1 VCRFRT
7 PARASGAGGEASR
20 SPCPAGC
27 AAPSK
32 IGDPDRLPLT
42 GRIGYEVDP
51 ENECPANDSGH
62 LRVALKNG
70 CMREVMQRHLTDMS
84 KKAEMDE
91 VWCEWIPDDGWP
103 CRACVGTTLAPG
115 DLVEIKVTAVK

>member
-1 VCRFRT
+1 VQIPDTGKGVRRWRRDIALT
-7 PARASGAGGEASR
+7 MPGR
-20 SPCPAGC
+20 C

-32 IGDPDRLPLT
+32 VRDPDLLSLT
-42 GRIGYEVDP
+42 GRIGYEIDP
-51 ENECPANDSGH
+51 ENEYPANDSGH

-70 CMREVMQRHLTDMS
+70 CVREVMPRHLTDMS

-115 DLVEIKVTAVK
+115 DLVEIKMTAVK

>member
-1 VCRFRT
+1 
-7 PARASGAGGEASR
+7 
-20 SPCPAGC
+20 
-27 AAPSK
+27 
-32 IGDPDRLPLT
+32 
-42 GRIGYEVDP
+42 
-51 ENECPANDSGH
+51 
-62 LRVALKNG
+62 
-70 CMREVMQRHLTDMS
+70 MREVMQRHLTDMS